1 MDHRGKLQGWTRFEH
16 PEKPND
22 VFPTEGRLVIVP
34 YLGFYMGDHV
44 GRRFSLT
51 YPTAAVLLAIQ
62 NGHRYG
68 FDIMD
73 ATGLPDGTVYPILR
87 RLERRGVLA
96 GAWED
101 EVAAKAEQRP
111 QRRYYALTPV
121 GAESLA
127 EVEERFPALPRLFD
141 AEAGRA

>member
-1 MDHRGKLQGWTRFEH
+1 
-16 PEKPND
+16 
-22 VFPTEGRLVIVP
+22 VGRL
-34 YLGFYMGDHV
+34 
-44 GRRFSLT
+44 FSLT

-101 EVAAKAEQRP
+101 EGVAKAEQRP
-111 QRRYYALTPV
+111 QRRYYGLTPV
-121 GAESLA
+121 GKASIA
-127 EVEERFPALPRLFD
+127 EVEARFPALPRLFGTEPG
-141 AEAGRA
+141 AV